1 MLKMLKNANDLGT
14 KKDEIFH
21 CKKCDYTTCHIG
33 HWKRHLKTRKHNAKE
48 MLKNANDLGTKRTK
62 GTKLWECACGKT
74 YKHQSSFCRHTS
86 TCSYVNDSDENQI
99 ITKNEETDMNTILT
113 VMKELV
119 LQNKTLTEA
128 LKAEKENA
136 KLSIAGNN
144 NNMNSNNTNFNI
156 QLFLNE
162 DCKNA
167 TSIQDFAKQ
176 LKITMADLSLL
187 KDNEPKAIT
196 SIITKNLKDYTVTD
210 RPVHHHEKKWY
221 IKDDQEGWEDDDGK
235 KLVKHTKTAVSQK
248 AGPTFVENNPDWL
261 QNQKKGEA
269 YAETVAVAMKDV
281 SDRNTNK
288 ILKNVK
294 VTCEVNEN

>member
-1 MLKMLKNANDLGT
+1 MDNYLAQNAQ
-14 KKDEIFH
+14 KKHKVFH
-21 CKKCDYTTCHIG
+21 CKKCHYSTSHSG
-33 HWKRHLKTRKHNAKE
+33 MWNRHLKTKKHKDNS
-48 MLKNANDLGTKRTK
+48 LDNDLSTKRTK
-62 GTKLWECACGKT
+62 RTKIWECECGKT
-74 YKHQSSFCRHTS
+74 YKYQSGLCKHQNKCTYINGSE
-86 TCSYVNDSDENQI
+86 ENQI
-99 ITKNEETDMNTILT
+99 ITKNDDTDMNTILT

-176 LKITMADLSLL
+176 LKITMGDLSLL
-187 KDNEPKAIT
+187 KDNEPRAIT

-221 IKDDQEGWEDDDGK
+221 IKDQEQGWGDDDGE
-235 KLVKHTKTAVSQK
+235 KLVKHTKTGVSQK
-248 AGPTFVENNPDWL
+248 AGTIFINNNPDWL
-261 QNQKKGEA
+261 TNQKQGED
-269 YAETVAVAMKDV
+269 YAETMSVAMKEV
-281 SDRNTNK
+281 SERNTNK
-288 ILKNVK
+288 ILKNVR

>member
-1 MLKMLKNANDLGT
+1 MLVEK
-14 KKDEIFH
+14 
-21 CKKCDYTTCHIG
+21 HISI
-33 HWKRHLKTRKHNAKE
+33 KVA
-48 MLKNANDLGTKRTK
+48 
-62 GTKLWECACGKT
+62 
-74 YKHQSSFCRHTS
+74 FRHTS
-86 TCSYVNDSDENQI
+86 TCTYVNDSNENQI

-176 LKITMADLSLL
+176 LKITMADLS
-187 KDNEPKAIT
+187 P
-196 SIITKNLKDYTVTD
+196 
-210 RPVHHHEKKWY
+210 
-221 IKDDQEGWEDDDGK
+221 
-235 KLVKHTKTAVSQK
+235 
-248 AGPTFVENNPDWL
+248 F
-261 QNQKKGEA
+261 
-269 YAETVAVAMKDV
+269 
-281 SDRNTNK
+281 
-288 ILKNVK
+288 
-294 VTCEVNEN
+294 

>member
-1 MLKMLKNANDLGT
+1 MLK
-14 KKDEIFH
+14 
-21 CKKCDYTTCHIG
+21 
-33 HWKRHLKTRKHNAKE
+33 

-62 GTKLWECACGKT
+62 GTKIWECVCGKT

-86 TCSYVNDSDENQI
+86 ICSYVNNNEENQI
-99 ITKNEETDMNTILT
+99 ITKNEVDNEKLKEENIELRIQAKAAKMAMDMF
-113 VMKELV
+113 MKLASEGKV
-119 LQNKTLTEA
+119 G
-128 LKAEKENA
+128 
-136 KLSIAGNN
+136 SIAGNN
-144 NNMNSNNTNFNI
+144 NNMNSHNTNFNI

-221 IKDDQEGWEDDDGK
+221 IKDKEEGWADDDGST
-235 KLVKHTKTAVSQK
+235 LVKHTKTGVSQK

-281 SDRNTNK
+281 SERNTNK
-288 ILKNVK
+288 ILKSVK
-294 VTCEVNEN
+294 VNCEAIEK

>member
-1 MLKMLKNANDLGT
+1 MDNYLAQNAQ
-14 KKDEIFH
+14 KKHKIFH
-21 CKKCDYTTCHIG
+21 CKCCDYSTSHSG
-33 HWKRHLKTRKHNAKE
+33 MWNRHLKTKKHKDNS
-48 MLKNANDLGTKRTK
+48 LDNNLSTKRTK
-62 GTKLWECACGKT
+62 STKIWECDCGKT
-74 YKHQSSFCRHTS
+74 YKYQSGLCKHQNKCTYINGNEENQIVTS
-86 TCSYVNDSDENQI
+86 SDENQ
-99 ITKNEETDMNTILT
+99 KLKEENIELRIQAKAAKMAMDMF
-113 VMKELV
+113 MKLASEGKV
-119 LQNKTLTEA
+119 G
-128 LKAEKENA
+128 
-136 KLSIAGNN
+136 SIAGNN
-144 NNMNSNNTNFNI
+144 NNMNSHNTNFNI

-221 IKDDQEGWEDDDGK
+221 IKDKQEGWEDDDGN

-261 QNQKKGEA
+261 HNQKKGED
-269 YAETVAVAMKDV
+269 YAETVAVAMKEV
-281 SDRNTNK
+281 SERNTNK

-294 VTCEVNEN
+294 VECKVVD

>member
-1 MLKMLKNANDLGT
+1 
-14 KKDEIFH
+14 
-21 CKKCDYTTCHIG
+21 
-33 HWKRHLKTRKHNAKE
+33 
-48 MLKNANDLGTKRTK
+48 
-62 GTKLWECACGKT
+62 
-74 YKHQSSFCRHTS
+74 
-86 TCSYVNDSDENQI
+86 
-99 ITKNEETDMNTILT
+99 
-113 VMKELV
+113 
-119 LQNKTLTEA
+119 
-128 LKAEKENA
+128 
-136 KLSIAGNN
+136 
-144 NNMNSNNTNFNI
+144 MNSHNTNFNI

-221 IKDDQEGWEDDDGK
+221 IKDKQEGWEDDDGN

-269 YAETVAVAMKDV
+269 YAETVAVAMKEV
-281 SDRNTNK
+281 SERNTNK

-294 VTCEVNEN
+294 IECKVVD

>member
-1 MLKMLKNANDLGT
+1 MLHNLAQNAQ
-14 KKDEIFH
+14 KKHKIFH
-21 CKKCDYTTCHIG
+21 CEKCDYSTSHSG
-33 HWKRHLKTRKHNAKE
+33 MWNRHLKTKKHNATE
-48 MLKNANDLGTKRTK
+48 MLHDATTNGTKSTK
-62 GTKLWECACGKT
+62 GTKIWECDCGKT
-74 YKHQSSFCRHTS
+74 YKHHSSFYRHQNKCT
-86 TCSYVNDSDENQI
+86 YINGNEENQI
-99 ITKNEETDMNTILT
+99 ITKNDDTDMNTILT